1 MISSLETIYKPSAQR
16 FKSGIEYQKSL
27 LNLTRN
33 IQQRMLDNLSSNYP
47 KNQNTNLGE
56 FFRSVAKEFARLQ
69 ISSSDVNES
78 KFHFETKAEY
88 LFQILGDS
96 LFLGEKAI
104 NESLDDTSYRNFLT
118 KVRNAYFNGSR
129 RDNIESSI
137 SDILGLPVI
146 LKEVYLNLRQE
157 YSAYTLKDT
166 NKMFFDILMDE
177 ANSSTAVGLMLENIK
192 FFIDLIK
199 PAHVIY
205 NTRLIWTDEFINK
218 NGRCIPSYITQ
229 TMEYEVY
236 GTSFIYRIT
245 LLGTK
250 IYKYD
255 QEDSE
260 ETWTSGV
267 ILSVDYDAGTFYLI
281 DGTILVYNSS
291 TILYIRDVDGDRVVL
306 PTVFEVGDDIRY
318 YATKDSATS
327 SDIIDTTWEYSGTIV
342 DIYPDEELIE
352 LSDGSLIVYNTDT
365 LAYTR
370 DYLGEFRIDIL
381 DLAVGNEITF
391 KADIYTR
398 SFQFY
403 IAPEEVTDN
412 YFKQFD
418 SKIIEKPSFQEYVL
432 KNKAIPDGY
441 TEGDHIVIIDG
452 VATVKTISS
461 KFYKKENEVNYK
473 ELKINKYNLYISG
486 IYTDQFQVNDPVRTL
501 TTDEATNIFIY
512 NMGYTGLQAP
522 EADYSI
528 SIDRT
533 GVLVPDGSESIIKA
547 IGTQTELCEQRAS
560 CNLINEYEDTRKF
573 YTWPD
578 PQLTSGFFNTTY
590 EFEVVDPPEGA
601 FDVGAWYYLSSDPNT
616 YTMPLLPML
625 GSDGKPAEISDI
637 VVYLNGRL
645 ISNAVTYLDPWNGI
659 VGLNFLPPFNTK
671 LRIDY
676 YFAKRYPDPVYYLR
690 QIRAEIPTPI
700 PGDLP
705 GIFTV
710 IGTDSI
716 VPRLTWPFEV
726 TNNALYGDSLDY
738 QTNNFPMLNQ
748 MGELAAAEDIIV
760 SLGSPIVNGT
770 LRVINLDTDNEESTL
785 QSIGLSWAGVTNGDM
800 IIIAITNYL
809 DNTHIYYVESID
821 TVLNTCIVPNLLPTL
836 GAEYSYTI
844 INFVDQPGAVTDVRP
859 LLGHVRINFLP
870 PVNTY
875 IKFDYY
881 YTSQKRNYLMLPDAP
896 VVTGSEYYGSSSYT
910 PDTIY
915 SSVNKHTML
924 VDQNPDEWN
933 KPYWEWDTLLKIG
946 YRYRAF
952 SLSSSSVLN
961 SESLILNDYQR
972 QDGRASF
979 NNGPSNIS
987 RYGLI
992 FSPEYLTDTDKNIKL
1007 NDKYLTKDL
1016 PAVTTLNPGT
1026 PIFAKTYTDD
1036 GHHKTFLLPEETDT
1050 YDPDYDGGMD
1060 LSASF
1065 TIIEPDDSGII
1076 DYNAI
1081 CDFTTKEKIN
1091 LYSDLK
1097 IVEHSNSGYDAPL
1110 ATIDDAKTSIPF
1122 RFTYIDQYFPDREIR
1137 INDYLDYINQVPT
1150 EIRYG
1155 DIMVLNGSD
1164 IVKSETV
1171 NFKSLNIGDVLSI
1184 KNVPF
1189 QEWVKELGYIGPPDP
1204 DHGSW
1209 ETVYKD
1215 LEYTLIE
1222 IIDFETGRFSK
1233 PYDGTSGEYSY
1244 VLTRSK
1250 TYAVDVG
1257 LAGGY
1262 GETGCIYGNVNRQLF
1277 LGFSGYNY
1285 SLTEEQVSHYPL
1297 DYYLSFPDPDPD
1309 PYPRNPDNPW
1319 ISHPAVSYYDIE
1331 SYLIDGKTYIT
1342 NRSKGV
1348 TGIVLTSNII
1358 DAEGNSIGCTGIVG
1372 VTGPSGSLN
1381 LGITGPVEYANPR
1394 TLDDYD
1400 VYTIPSGDTGIY
1412 ISYSEAEYRVQWRNF
1427 DQDMIIVN
1435 LTPSGILIEDPL
1447 NMMDDIG
1454 DNIFMGFWN
1463 VNLGTLRE
1471 LRFSGS
1477 LITSTETIY
1486 DSQPATLYPE
1496 GLILL
1501 TMDQVDAIRRSANPV
1516 VDYPDWGL
1524 SDTNYKINKLLIR
1537 ELMHDELFRIIE
1549 VQQLIPI

>member
-1 MISSLETIYKPSAQR
+1 MTSSLETIYKPSSQR

-69 ISSSDVNES
+69 ISSSDVNEN
-78 KFHFETKAEY
+78 KFHFQTKAEY

-104 NESLDDTSYRNFLT
+104 NENLDDISYRNFLI
-118 KVRNAYFNGSR
+118 KVRNAYFKGSR
-129 RDNIESSI
+129 KDNIESSV

-146 LKEVYLNLRQE
+146 LKEVYLNLRLE
-157 YSAYTLKDT
+157 DSAYTLKDT

-177 ANSSTAVGLMLENIK
+177 AGSSTAVGLMLENIK

-205 NTRLIWTDEFINK
+205 NTRLIWTDDFINK

-245 LLGTK
+245 FLGSK

-255 QEDSE
+255 QEDPE

-267 ILSVDYDAGTFYLI
+267 ILSTDYDTGTFILT
-281 DGTILVYNSS
+281 DGTILVYNDS
-291 TILYIRDVDGDRVVL
+291 TALYIRIGDSDTTAT
-306 PTVFEVGDDIRY
+306 PEDFEVGDDIRY

-352 LSDGSLIVYNTDT
+352 LSDGSIIVYNADT
-365 LAYTR
+365 LVYTR
-370 DYLGEFRIDIL
+370 DYVGEFRIDIS
-381 DLAVGNEITF
+381 DLAIGNEIAF
-391 KADIYTR
+391 KADQYTR

-403 IAPEEVTDN
+403 VTPEEVTDN

-418 SKIIEKPSFQEYVL
+418 SKVIAKPSFQEYVL

-441 TEGDHIVIIDG
+441 TEGDYIVIVDG

-473 ELKINKYNLYISG
+473 KLKINKYNLYISG
-486 IYTDQFQVNDPVRTL
+486 LYVDQFQINDPVRAL

-512 NMGYTGLQAP
+512 DMGYTGLQAP
-522 EADYSI
+522 DADYSI

-533 GVLVPDGSESIIKA
+533 GILVPDGSGSIIKA

-560 CNLINEYEDTRKF
+560 CNLINEYEDTRKY

-625 GSDGKPAEISDI
+625 GSDGELAEISDI
-637 VVYLNGRL
+637 VVYLNGKL

-676 YFAKRYPDPVYYLR
+676 YFAKRYPDPVYFLR
-690 QIRAEIPTPI
+690 QVRAEIPTSI

-710 IGTDSI
+710 IGTTSI

-738 QTNNFPMLNQ
+738 QTNKFPILNQ
-748 MGELAAAEDIIV
+748 RGELAAAEDIV
-760 SLGSPIVNGT
+760 ASLGSPIVNGT
-770 LRVINLDTDNEESTL
+770 LKVINLDSENEESTL
-785 QSIGLSWAGVTNGDM
+785 QSVGVSWSGVTDGDM
-800 IIIAITNYL
+800 IIIAIVNYL
-809 DNTHIYYVESID
+809 DNTQIYYVESVD
-821 TVLNTCIVPNLLPTL
+821 TVLNTCIVPNLLPIL

-870 PVNTY
+870 PVNSY

-881 YTSQKRNYLMLPDAP
+881 YTSQDRNYLMLPDAP
-896 VVTGSEYYGSSSYT
+896 IVEGSEYYGSSSYT
-910 PDTIY
+910 PDTVY

-924 VDQNPDEWN
+924 VDQNPDVWDI
-933 KPYWEWDTLLKIG
+933 PYWEWDTLLKIG

-952 SLSSSSVLN
+952 SLSNSSVLN

-979 NNGPSNIS
+979 NNGPSNVS

-1036 GHHKTFLLPEETDT
+1036 GHHKTFLLPEEVDT

-1060 LSASF
+1060 LPASF

-1076 DYNAI
+1076 DYNAV
-1081 CDFTTKEKIN
+1081 CEFTVKEKIN

-1097 IVEHSNSGYDAPL
+1097 IVEHSNDGYDAPL

-1122 RFTYIDQYFPDREIR
+1122 SFTYIDQYYPDREMR

-1171 NFKSLNIGDVLSI
+1171 NFRSLNIGDVLSL

-1189 QEWVKELGYIGPPDP
+1189 QEWVGPIDTG
-1204 DHGSW
+1204 HW

-1222 IIDFETGRFSK
+1222 IIDFQTGRFSR
-1233 PYDGTSGEYSY
+1233 PYKGTSGEYQY
-1244 VLTRSK
+1244 ILTRSK

-1262 GETGCIYGNVNRQLF
+1262 GETGCIYGNVHRQIF
-1277 LGFSGYNY
+1277 PNNALGFTYG
-1285 SLTEEQVSHYPL
+1285 LTQEQVSHYPL
-1297 DYYLSFPDPDPD
+1297 DYYFSFPDPDPD

-1319 ISHPAVSYYDIE
+1319 INHPIVTYYDIE
-1331 SYLIDGKTYIT
+1331 PYTIDGKTYIT

-1358 DAEGNSIGCTGIVG
+1358 DAEGNSVGDTGMVG

-1435 LTPSGILIEDPL
+1435 LTSSGILIEDPL

-1454 DNIFMGFWN
+1454 DNIFMGFWD
-1463 VNLGTLRE
+1463 VSLGVLRE

-1477 LITSTETIY
+1477 LITSSEAVY
-1486 DSQPATLYPE
+1486 ASKPATLYPK

-1501 TMDQVDAIRRSANPV
+1501 TMNQVDAIRRSGNPV
-1516 VDYPDWGL
+1516 IDYPDYHL
-1524 SDTNYKINKLLIR
+1524 NDTNYKINKLLIR
-1537 ELMHDELFRIIE
+1537 ELMHDELFRITE